1 MNNLD
6 LITGGT
12 VLVLINILKQHYIV
26 LPNIPFTIIEVSV
39 GASFSYIS
47 EKVHMSLNSCYKPW
61 IITE

>member
-26 LPNIPFTIIEVSV
+26 LPNISFTIIEVCV

-47 EKVHMSLNSCYKPW
+47 EKVHVSLNSY
-61 IITE
+61 

>member
-26 LPNIPFTIIEVSV
+26 LPNISFTIIEVCV

-47 EKVHMSLNSCYKPW
+47 EKVHVSLNPY
-61 IITE
+61 